1 MHNPSAHLIPVPSSA
16 RPARF
21 KPLLAVTFLAA
32 AALMTAACGGG
43 SPNTPGS
50 SGAGQTRLAQ
60 ALAFAHC
67 MRSHGVPNFPD
78 PTSAGGF
85 AMNPSN
91 SSSLKGNQSARAAC
105 GHLYPNEGKATA
117 DPAQQAQQQRRG
129 LVFAACMRRHGFP
142 NFPDDWSGNVGQLI
156 SAGINPSS
164 PQLNAGLTK
173 CGF

>member
-1 MHNPSAHLIPVPSSA
+1 
-16 RPARF
+16 
-21 KPLLAVTFLAA
+21 LLAVIFLAT

-43 SPNTPGS
+43 SPST
-50 SGAGQTRLAQ
+50 AGPAGTGQSRLAH

-85 AMNPSN
+85 EMSSSN
-91 SSSLKGNQSARAAC
+91 SSSLQGHQAARAAC

-117 DPAQQAQQQRRG
+117 DPAQQAQQQRQG

-156 SAGINPSS
+156 SAGIDPSS